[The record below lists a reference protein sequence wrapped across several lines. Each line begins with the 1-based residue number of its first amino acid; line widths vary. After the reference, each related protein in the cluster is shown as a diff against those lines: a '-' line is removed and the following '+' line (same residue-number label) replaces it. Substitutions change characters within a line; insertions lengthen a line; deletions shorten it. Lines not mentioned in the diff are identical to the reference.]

1 MDGYNAI
8 FVCFCVLLSLL
19 SFLLS
24 CFFFTSCC
32 CCCCCVVVVFSY
44 IFLLLS
50 PPMFHAPFLRILTR
64 CTPPGLLL
72 SPPMFHAPFLRIL
85 TRCTP
90 PGLLQPQNTRQSV
103 PFSSSVEEFF
113 PPPSPDHDS
122 GHGVTV
128 RGEGGLVGSPSHL
141 GRCGRGSTEW
151 GGGTKLNGTE

>member
-44 IFLLLS
+44 IF
-50 PPMFHAPFLRILTR
+50 
-64 CTPPGLLL
+64 LLL